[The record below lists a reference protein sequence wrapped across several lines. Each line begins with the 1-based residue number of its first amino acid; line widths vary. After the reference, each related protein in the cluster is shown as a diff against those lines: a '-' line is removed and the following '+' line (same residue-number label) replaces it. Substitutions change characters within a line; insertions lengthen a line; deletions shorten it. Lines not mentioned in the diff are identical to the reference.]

1 MSCVNNPTDTTKDM
15 DSKDA
20 ASVASASEIHRIVR
34 ETLLYF
40 KLRHIGYYLPEKIR
54 KGNFKDNL
62 PEFPFP
68 LNSKPL
74 NLKP

>member
-1 MSCVNNPTDTTKDM
+1 MDSTDT
-15 DSKDA
+15 
-20 ASVASASEIHRIVR
+20 ASVASATEIHRIVR

-54 KGNFKDNL
+54 KGNFKDTL

-68 LNSKPL
+68 LDYRPKNLTL
-74 NLKP
+74 NP